1 LIINNPNILSIVVCF
16 LVALSLLAV
25 VFTGFALQ
33 GSYAAI
39 LSSGFQVAVIGF
51 GLSAIALAILRLSY
65 REN

>member
-1 LIINNPNILSIVVCF
+1 MTISNGHILSIVVCI

-25 VFTGFALQ
+25 VFTGIALQ
-33 GSYAAI
+33 GAYATTLA
-39 LSSGFQVAVIGF
+39 SGFQVAVIGF